1 MQQKG
6 LPCTADSR
14 VYVPRVSHSSLPSLF
29 FFGTPKIKP
38 HWASKAHVR
47 GACLPSAGPP
57 SWEPDVGLRPL
68 TPVGE
73 PLQYH
78 YCPVQGSPTQEYG
91 T

>member
-1 MQQKG
+1 MQEKD
-6 LPCTADSR
+6 LLSMTDSS
-14 VYVPRVSHSSLPSLF
+14 VYVPRVSHSSLSSLF

-38 HWASKAHVR
+38 HWASKTHVL
-47 GACLPSAGPP
+47 GGCLPNAGPP

-78 YCPVQGSPTQEYG
+78 YCPVRGFPTQEYG